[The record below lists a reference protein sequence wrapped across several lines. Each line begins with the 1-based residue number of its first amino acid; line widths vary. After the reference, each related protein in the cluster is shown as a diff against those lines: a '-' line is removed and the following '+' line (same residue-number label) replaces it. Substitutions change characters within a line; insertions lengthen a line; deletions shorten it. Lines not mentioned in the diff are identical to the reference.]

1 MANTITVLQTTGR
14 LKACKVVS
22 RLSDGS
28 TSVRSSDWAK
38 NYKLSTIT
46 ASNIHELAECI
57 EGLSNSQIVIRGI
70 PETDVDISSLMQ
82 RVGRNDNSELTPNQ
96 NPFSDSH
103 ANWLMID
110 IDKFNSPDGYDIR
123 NKPTACIE
131 YLISLL
137 PHQFHDVTC
146 YWQFSGSSGI
156 SYIDQPNK
164 LPERL
169 SAHLWFWMTTP
180 VNTMELRQFAK
191 AHNTLVPD
199 LIDSSIYKVVQPH
212 FVSSPI
218 FTHPLHDPLNLRS
231 GIIQRDKDEVHIDVL
246 AYIAEHPISKLPS
259 GITTKSD
266 TTKGPNTYA
275 QTVGYEGY
283 LQALGDH
290 ETGEGFND
298 PLTSAIMSFVQTQ
311 KVYPADQRII
321 GLKDDLKSRIDAA
334 DVSLSRSAS
343 ELDRYKSDEWLDSNI
358 NGAIV
363 KAQHDKPVNSH
374 ILNVDPLP
382 FDEAVSELN
391 NAISKFSED
400 VIKYNEAVMRGAQN
414 ILPPTLALKAAAGI
428 GKTRSIIKQLISD
441 GGLRG
446 SIDYY
451 VPSYALAEE
460 VVKDLRKELKVNL
473 KGLNIP
479 KIDTV
484 RFIRGMDRD
493 DDSGNPLC
501 TQHADVSKALALG
514 ISVQKDVCGPCVDRF
529 ICEYQKQFNRIT
541 LPETPSELVAQGRDL
556 EDVLDIPPV
565 VNVMAHNYLF
575 LHTPLYDRN
584 LKSNER
590 FNQAT
595 SNLAIVDE
603 KFWDKG
609 FTTATLN
616 PNKLASQGNEVS
628 KVIAEGLNAKLP
640 LLQYLSD
647 SGITEFDLKREAVK
661 LKPTRSKSASAVSNR
676 DLRTLYYVLA
686 GEIELGCHKDS
697 RCVFLSKENDK
708 DGNEKTIIKVLKR
721 NELTIPPEIPMI
733 FLDAD
738 LSKSVIDLYRE
749 NCQLKEISAKREGT
763 VLQVSD
769 LSFGSRYLK
778 DHPEEIDNIKQA
790 IEKIAKTGKT
800 LVVTTKKL
808 RRDLMGVK
816 LLDLP
821 AYSSLGE
828 ADIAHFSNLRG
839 LNAFEEYVN
848 VVIVGRQQLSWRDV
862 ENQAKALWWD
872 DRKPFT
878 KLEPS
883 EDNEYY
889 WVNQTQGIR
898 MKDADP
904 VIIGMKGHPDERVRI
919 INEQTCNAESTQAID
934 RLRLVRNIGDKK
946 KAKVIILSN
955 APLDITVDHLFTWE
969 MYSEMTTFASE
980 ADDVGFIPLK
990 ASHLLD
996 IFTCI
1001 KSKKTAERRSVGMA
1015 KDFEIY
1021 KALGLFSNYTKRIKY
1036 REVGSKSR
1044 YSTTLCAV
1052 GTSNAAM
1059 IDLFAERVG
1068 VKVEIKPTV
1077 SDSTVRHTSGK

>member
-1 MANTITVLQTTGR
+1 MVNTITVLQTTGR

-28 TSVRSSDWAK
+28 ILVKPSDWAK
-38 NYKLSTIT
+38 NYKLSSLT

-57 EGLSNSQIVIRGI
+57 DGLFNNQIVIRGI
-70 PETDVDISSLMQ
+70 PETDVDITSLMQ
-82 RVGRNDNSELTPNQ
+82 RVGRNDNPELTPNQ
-96 NPFSDSH
+96 NPFIDSLS
-103 ANWLMID
+103 NWLMID
-110 IDKFNSPDGYDIR
+110 IDKFEALNGHDIR
-123 NKPTACIE
+123 NKPVACIE
-131 YLISLL
+131 NLISLL
-137 PHQFHDVTC
+137 PKQFHDVTC

-180 VNTMELRQFAK
+180 VNTMVLRQFAK

-199 LIDSSIYKVVQPH
+199 LIDPSIYKVVQPH

-218 FTHPLHDPLNLRS
+218 FENPLHDPLNLRS
-231 GIIQRDKDEVHIDVL
+231 GIIQRDKDEVDIDVL
-246 AYIAEHPISKLPS
+246 AYIAEHPISKLSS

-266 TTKGPNTYA
+266 TTKGPDPYA
-275 QTVGYEGY
+275 QTVGYDGY
-283 LQALGDH
+283 LQGLGDH

-311 KVYPADQRII
+311 KIYPADQRIA
-321 GLKDDLKSRIDAA
+321 GLKDDLKTRIDAA
-334 DVSLSRSAS
+334 NISPSRLVS
-343 ELDRYKSDEWLDSNI
+343 ELDRYKSDKWLDSSI
-358 NGAIV
+358 NGAIA
-363 KAQHDKPVNSH
+363 KAQHDQPVNSH
-374 ILNVDPLP
+374 ILNTRPLP

-391 NAISKFSED
+391 NAIAKFSED
-400 VIKYNEAVMRGAQN
+400 VVKYSEAVMEGTKN
-414 ILPPTLALKAAAGI
+414 LLPPALALKAAAGI

-451 VPSYALAEE
+451 VPSHALAEE
-460 VVKDLRKELKVNL
+460 VVKDLREELKVDL

-529 ICEYQKQFNRIT
+529 ICGYQKQFNRIT
-541 LPETPSELVAQGRDL
+541 LPDTPPELLAQGLDL
-556 EDVLDIPPV
+556 EDVLEIPAV

-575 LHTPLYDRN
+575 LHTPLYARN
-584 LKSNER
+584 LKSNNR

-609 FTTATLN
+609 FTTAKLN
-616 PNKLASQGNEVS
+616 PNKLASQNNEVS
-628 KVIAEGLNAKLP
+628 KVISEGLNAKLP
-640 LLQYLSD
+640 LLKYLND
-647 SGITEFDLKREAVK
+647 SGITEFDLKREAAK
-661 LKPTRSKSASAVSNR
+661 LKPTSASAASNR

-686 GEIELGCHKDS
+686 GEVELGCHEDS
-697 RCVFLSKENDK
+697 RCVFLSKEKDK
-708 DGNEKTIIKVLKR
+708 DGNEKPIIQVLKR

-738 LSKSVIDLYRE
+738 LSKPVIDLYRE
-749 NCQLKEISAKREGT
+749 NCQLKEISAKREST
-763 VLQVSD
+763 VLQVKD
-769 LSFGSRYLK
+769 LSFGTRYQK
-778 DHPEEIDNIKQA
+778 DHPQELDNVRQL
-790 IEKIAKTGKT
+790 IEKVAKTGKT

-808 RRDLMGVK
+808 RRKLMGVK
-816 LLDLP
+816 LSDLP
-821 AYSSLGE
+821 SFSPLGE

-839 LNAFEEYVN
+839 LNAFEDYVN

-872 DRKPFT
+872 DREPFT
-878 KLEPS
+878 KLEVS
-883 EDNEYY
+883 EDNQHY

-934 RLRLVRNIGDKK
+934 RLRLVRNKGDKK
-946 KAKVIILSN
+946 QAKVIILSN
-955 APLDITVDHLFTWE
+955 APLDITVDHLFTWDMYCE
-969 MYSEMTTFASE
+969 MATFESE
-980 ADDVGFIPLK
+980 ADDIGFIPLK
-990 ASHLLD
+990 ANHLLD

-1001 KSKKTAERRSVGMA
+1001 KSKKTAERRSVAIA
-1015 KDFEIY
+1015 KDFEVY
-1021 KALGLFSNYTKRIKY
+1021 EALGLFSNYTKQIKY
-1036 REVGSKSR
+1036 REAGSKSR
-1044 YSTTLCAV
+1044 YSTALCSV
-1052 GTSNAAM
+1052 GASNTAM
-1059 IDLFAERVG
+1059 IDLFTERAG
-1068 VKVEIKPTV
+1068 IEIEIKPTV
-1077 SDSTVRHTSGK
+1077 SESTDPQTSGLGI